1 MCDNNLVLYI
11 LSCYRHM
18 QQHHNTLQLDL
29 TLSQLTTS
37 SWHSSFILLHT
48 PILAT
53 WPNQLIFRDIM
64 TLTIWGDVTLWHELG
79 VTLTYDTVQHKMRQ
93 EYIAVVWQLNH
104 IRHHCEGAHHHDRV
118 IPALN
123 DPFTM
128 NQSWAQEITL
138 QPKIMDSALLLSGL
152 QSKNLWD

>member
-1 MCDNNLVLYI
+1 MCDDDLVLYI

-18 QQHHNTLQLDL
+18 QQHHNNLQLDPM
-29 TLSQLTTS
+29 LSQLTAS
-37 SWHSSFILLHT
+37 SWHSLSILLSM
-48 PILAT
+48 PMLAT
-53 WPNQLIFRDIM
+53 RPTQLIFLDVM
-64 TLTIWGDVTLWHELG
+64 TLTISGDVTLWHEWG

-104 IRHHCEGAHHHDRV
+104 IWHHCEGTHHHDRL

-123 DPFTM
+123 DPFTT

-138 QPKIMDSALLLSGL
+138 QPKIMDLSLLLLGL
-152 QSKNLWD
+152 KSNNLWD